1 MLCRIHYNYI
11 WRIEFSVSQLISWLF
26 FYSFFCDQILLQFLF
41 LKSTPENVR
50 HLIREGST
58 LICKICTFHAK
69 WHHNSSSHFTQLLDS
84 FVFFLKFFA
93 SSRGFKK
100 RISFVCFNKCL
111 VVCGWFCLFKIRY
124 FSVIYTRSR
133 NRPSSNTWRQSPRRC
148 CWWSKIFFWW
158 YPYCW
163 SRLTPNY
170 ILHFGINV
178 FDCIFLNY
186 GCRMKHEIKR
196 CQWQIW

>member
-1 MLCRIHYNYI
+1 MSDTLQLHLKNRIFGQSINLLTI
-11 WRIEFSVSQLISWLF
+11 FLLLF
-26 FYSFFCDQILLQFLF
+26 LWPNFASISFFEEHTRKCKI
-41 LKSTPENVR
+41 
-50 HLIREGST
+50 HLIGEGST

-186 GCRMKHEIKR
+186 GCRMKHEIKN